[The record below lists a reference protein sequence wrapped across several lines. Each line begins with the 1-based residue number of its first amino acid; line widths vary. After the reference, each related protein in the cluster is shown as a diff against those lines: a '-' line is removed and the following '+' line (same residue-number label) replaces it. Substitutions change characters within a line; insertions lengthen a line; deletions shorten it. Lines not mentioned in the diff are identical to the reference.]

1 MFVDYYNHDH
11 VRVAPC
17 CQAKSAIEPV
27 ADFDFTTS
35 KYLNNLREK
44 FSLGEKPD
52 ACARCWQAE
61 DLGTKSRRQGAIE
74 FFKSTTPDQTVV
86 LESVDHSSTWAC
98 NLACVMCGPVNSS
111 TWATEL
117 ELDRNN
123 LISLGRR
130 FQKKNNFFDNL
141 NLSNIKKIHFNGGE
155 PMLNSSQVKLLNQI
169 DLANVTLSYNTNGT
183 IYPDQQIIDL
193 WKQAK
198 LVKLL
203 FSIDATEQAFEYVRY
218 PGKWQQVANNM
229 ILMKK
234 NLPSNVMFGFNIT
247 VASYNVFELPAVYN
261 WFADNISVNREQDP
275 SDFCWQLAYNYDVTQ
290 LPTHLKQFAIDQ
302 LLPVDQ
308 YRGLINL
315 LKIEKTISNDWIDKL
330 NIIDQRRNTNWKKSL
345 KIGKY
350 Y

>member
-1 MFVDYYNHDH
+1 M
-11 VRVAPC
+11 
-17 CQAKSAIEPV
+17 
-27 ADFDFTTS
+27 
-35 KYLNNLREK
+35 
-44 FSLGEKPD
+44 
-52 ACARCWQAE
+52 
-61 DLGTKSRRQGAIE
+61 
-74 FFKSTTPDQTVV
+74 
-86 LESVDHSSTWAC
+86 
-98 NLACVMCGPVNSS
+98 
-111 TWATEL
+111 WATEL

-123 LISLGRR
+123 LISLGRQ

-141 NLSNIKKIHFNGGE
+141 DLSNIKKIHFNGGE

-169 DLANVTLSYNTNGT
+169 DLTNVTLSYNTNGT

-198 LVKLL
+198 LVKLF

-247 VASYNVFELPAVYN
+247 VASYNVFELPSVYN
-261 WFADNISVNREQDP
+261 WFADNISVNREQDS
-275 SDFCWQLAYNYDVTQ
+275 SDFCWQLAYNYNVTQ

-308 YRGLINL
+308 YSGLINL

-330 NIIDQRRNTNWKKSL
+330 NIIDRRRNTNWKKSL